1 MSTLQTVENGKKEK
15 EKERELQTH
24 GCLKEENK
32 YRSAIQRQMTIEQNH
47 NTQ

>member
-1 MSTLQTVENGKKEK
+1 MSTLQTVEIGKKAKEK
-15 EKERELQTH
+15 ENKKEIPTYA
-24 GCLKEENK
+24 NK